1 MNTMKITN
9 DWTVSALGLERVN
22 PAIKARLAEIVPMV
36 LPKGHVLFRP
46 GDPVD
51 NFVMVLSGRVSVYLS
66 GANGRELLLYTIAPG
81 ETCVQTTLGL
91 LGEMVYK
98 GEAVA
103 ESDISVVLVPHTLF
117 SELMGQSRSFRSF
130 VFKALSLRLQTVMS
144 VLENV
149 AFVTVEARLAQCLID
164 RADKGVVRATH
175 QELATFIGSSR
186 EVVSRRLEALAR
198 QNIIR
203 LERGAVHIL
212 DPEGLSTRLSA

>member
-1 MNTMKITN
+1 MNTMKMNN

-22 PAIKARLAEIVPMV
+22 PAIRARLAEIVPIV

-46 GDPVD
+46 GDPVES
-51 NFVMVLSGRVSVYLS
+51 FVMVLSGRVSVYLS
-66 GANGRELLLYTIAPG
+66 GANGRELLLYSITPG

-98 GEAVA
+98 GEAIA
-103 ESDISVVLVPHTLF
+103 DTDISAVLVPHALF
-117 SELMGQSRSFRSF
+117 SELMGQSRSFRTF
-130 VFKALSLRLQTVMS
+130 VFKALSVRLQTVMG

-149 AFVTVEARLAQCLID
+149 AFVTVEARLAQCLLD
-164 RADKGVVRATH
+164 RASEGVVRATH

-198 QNIIR
+198 QNVIA

-212 DPEGLSTRLSA
+212 DPQALGARLAG